1 MFECLQRGDAVRD
14 HRKRKRKRKRK
25 EVEEKPVRF
34 CSDSDN
40 HFISLRGSTVSLLL
54 IQTRKHQKKTK
65 TFRKIIR
72 HQQLTGRH
80 LKEIGRAHV

>member
-54 IQTRKHQKKTK
+54 IQTRKHQEKNKQKNPRNT
-65 TFRKIIR
+65 
-72 HQQLTGRH
+72 QENNLTSAADWTTSKG
-80 LKEIGRAHV
+80 